1 MFLLQYLLY
10 LYSTTGKR
18 TCAAAATADS
28 SAYGGRHCQR
38 QRTEPT
44 AKAAAG
50 GAIIQSSNEF
60 LSLAERYVVK
70 YKI

>member
-1 MFLLQYLLY
+1 MFLLQNLLY
-10 LYSTTGKR
+10 SSCSTTGKR
-18 TCAAAATADS
+18 TCAAATADS

-60 LSLAERYVVK
+60 LSLAERYVK